1 LGDSRHPLY
10 VLIVSLSLANC
21 YFAQD
26 SSRFPVLFF
35 HPFHR
40 HLGSVARSWRRPFPS
55 RGVPSPQA
63 PTLDRESLP
72 TILQSLRVGPHSCRL
87 DGTLG
92 ATNSSATFRNCTEA
106 FDTASLHKAM
116 GKRKYCMLFFPNR
129 HRKPG
134 PKGPSA
140 ELVHAVVE
148 MKQRNPNWG
157 LSANRTTDRLGVPH
171 PTRQRRGSQDSRP
184 SLPASTGLRWSRL
197 ADFPG
202 PHERQ
207 PLEHGSIQVRV
218 RHAADPLGPG
228 GHVLDGCRS

>member
-1 LGDSRHPLY
+1 LLFRP
-10 VLIVSLSLANC
+10 
-21 YFAQD
+21 
-26 SSRFPVLFF
+26 RFLTIPRPATIFRCAIWLFF

-40 HLGSVARSWRRPFPS
+40 HPGSVARSWRRPFPS
-55 RGVPSPQA
+55 RGVPSPRA

-92 ATNSSATFRNCTEA
+92 
-106 FDTASLHKAM
+106 
-116 GKRKYCMLFFPNR
+116 GKYCMLFFPNR

>member
-1 LGDSRHPLY
+1 MRNLAVLFIHFIATLARLLGPGGVRSRVAESLLLRHQL
-10 VLIVSLSLANC
+10 LIVNRSRRSSNLCAWDRILAGWM
-21 YFAQD
+21 ALLVRPTRLLP
-26 SSRFPVLFF
+26 SAIVLK
-35 HPFHR
+35 
-40 HLGSVARSWRRPFPS
+40 PS
-55 RGVPSPQA
+55 
-63 PTLDRESLP
+63 TLL
-72 TILQSLRVGPHSCRL
+72 
-87 DGTLG
+87 
-92 ATNSSATFRNCTEA
+92 
-106 FDTASLHKAM
+106 AM
-116 GKRKYCMLFFPNR
+116 GKRKYRMLFFPNR

-184 SLPASTGLRWSRL
+184 SLPARTGLRWSRL

-218 RHAADPLGPG
+218 GHVADPLGPG

>member
-1 LGDSRHPLY
+1 MGDSRHPLY

-21 YFAQD
+21 YFPQD
-26 SSRFPVLFF
+26 SSRFPVLLPFF
-35 HPFHR
+35 DAQATLARLLDPGGVR
-40 HLGSVARSWRRPFPS
+40 SRVAEKPS
-55 RGVPSPQA
+55 
-63 PTLDRESLP
+63 TLL
-72 TILQSLRVGPHSCRL
+72 
-87 DGTLG
+87 
-92 ATNSSATFRNCTEA
+92 A
-106 FDTASLHKAM
+106 LHKAM

-218 RHAADPLGPG
+218 RHVADPLGPG